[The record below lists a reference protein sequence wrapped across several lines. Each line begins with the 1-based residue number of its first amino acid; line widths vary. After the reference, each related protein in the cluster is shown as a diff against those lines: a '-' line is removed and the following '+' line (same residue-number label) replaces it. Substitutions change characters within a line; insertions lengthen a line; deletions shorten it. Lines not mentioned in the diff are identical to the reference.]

1 MPGNSLA
8 VQWLGLGSFMSGAWV
23 QSRVRELRYCKRVDT
38 VKKKKKEQKRTSV
51 YIILVFSVLAAPL
64 KQDSF

>member
-38 VKKKKKEQKRTSV
+38 VKKKKKNKKE
-51 YIILVFSVLAAPL
+51 LVCTL
-64 KQDSF
+64 